1 MIGNHVLKIVFPIFS
16 QPIQPIL
23 PKL

>member
-1 MIGNHVLKIVFPIFS
+1 MIGNHVLEIVFPIFS
-16 QPIQPIL
+16 QPIQQIL